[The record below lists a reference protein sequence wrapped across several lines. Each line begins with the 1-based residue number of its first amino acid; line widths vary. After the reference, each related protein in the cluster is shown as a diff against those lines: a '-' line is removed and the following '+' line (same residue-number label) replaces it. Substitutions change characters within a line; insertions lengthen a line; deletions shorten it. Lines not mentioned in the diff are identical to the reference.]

1 MAQGKDKIWEE
12 MTTEENAAAEALGW
26 SHGPGPLLCR
36 R

>member
-1 MAQGKDKIWEE
+1 

-26 SHGPGPLLCR
+26 SHGPGPLWCR